1 MGAASIRLQGAPNFR
16 DFGGVPAG
24 GAFVVASG
32 RLFRSDLL
40 KDATNADLEIL
51 QHLGIKGV
59 CDLRSA
65 KERVRHANR
74 WPEGSPV
81 TAIGPVPEPGLEAVQ
96 AGNLRDRII
105 ADEFDPAEAREAL
118 AAGYRQMPVSL
129 GPSLRAVFEYLLET
143 EAAPVLIHCTSGKDR
158 SGFMA
163 AMVLTAL
170 GAQRDAILVDYLLS
184 RERTPKEPIRQMLR
198 RTLGEALPEARLDML
213 LELTTVRAEY
223 LDAAFAE
230 IEQNHGGIELYLRD
244 IAGLGPE
251 ELLFLRTQLLIDRRA
266 SQDIRDA
273 P

>member
-1 MGAASIRLQGAPNFR
+1 MGEAGPRLQGAPNFR

-170 GAQRDAILVDYLLS
+170 GAPREAILAAVRARAPDGRADPLPLSWRLLRPAHRCGNVRAGGIWRTLLPRRDAG
-184 RERTPKEPIRQMLR
+184 R
-198 RTLGEALPEARLDML
+198 RD
-213 LELTTVRAEY
+213 
-223 LDAAFAE
+223 FC
-230 IEQNHGGIELYLRD
+230 
-244 IAGLGPE
+244 
-251 ELLFLRTQLLIDRRA
+251 
-266 SQDIRDA
+266 SS
-273 P
+273 